1 MAVKT
6 NCIKNGKKYYRLAIT
21 LGRNS
26 EGKLIRKEFYG
37 KSKSDAEEMRDIYL
51 NKINSGIKKDF
62 DKLYVGKTIKSWL
75 IEVVKLSTKP
85 STFDRYYGIY
95 KNYIEDT
102 TISFLKLNDIHP
114 TDIQKYYNA
123 LNKKGKSSSVI
134 FNLNKLLKSFFNY
147 AVLQDYIIK
156 NPCMANKVII
166 PGNLRQEKKDI
177 TIFNDDEL
185 KLILNA
191 PEDSLIKF
199 IALVCIC
206 TGMRRGECMGLKWND
221 IDYTGDE
228 IHIRRAAKT
237 VATYDEDMTKHYA
250 PTIQTTKTYD
260 SERDI
265 PLPSSLKNILENIKE
280 KQDTQKKKAG
290 DSYIDNDYIF
300 CNEIGALIDDSN
312 LSRSFSRFLKRIGVT
327 YKNIHCLR
335 HTYATKQFENDIPLK
350 TVSELLGHSTT
361 KMTSDTYTHVLKKHK
376 ARSIDI
382 LDSL

>member
-37 KSKSDAEEMRDIYL
+37 KSKSESEEMRDIYL
-51 NKINSGIKKDF
+51 NKINSGMKKDF
-62 DKLYVGKTIKSWL
+62 DKFYVGKTIHNWL

-114 TDIQKYYNA
+114 TDIQKYYNV
-123 LNKKGKSSSVI
+123 LKKKGKSSSVI

-156 NPCMANKVII
+156 NPCMGNKVII

-221 IDYTGDE
+221 LDYKGDE

-237 VATYDEDMTKHYA
+237 VATYDEDMIKHYA

-265 PLPSSLKNILENIKE
+265 PFPSSLKNILKDIKE
-280 KQDTQKKKAG
+280 KQDIQKKKVG

-382 LDSL
+382 LYTL